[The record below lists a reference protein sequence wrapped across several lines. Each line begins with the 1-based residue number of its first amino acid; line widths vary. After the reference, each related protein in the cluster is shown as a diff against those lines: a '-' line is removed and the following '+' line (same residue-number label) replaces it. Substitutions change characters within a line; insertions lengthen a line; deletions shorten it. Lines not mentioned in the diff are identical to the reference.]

1 MISVSE
7 TAEEVLVESHGE
19 VRVITLNRPD
29 ARNPASTTMLFRL
42 TELARELADDKTVR
56 VVVLTG
62 AGKAFSAGGD
72 FKHFVATATDPAVAR
87 ATLDNG
93 REFVQAMLDLPIPV
107 IAAVNGAAVGFGAT
121 LAALSDIVL
130 MADAAFI
137 AEPHVN
143 VGLVL
148 GDGISVT
155 WPFLV
160 ALNKAKELVYTGD
173 RIYAADAV
181 ACGLANRVVP
191 SADLMTEALA
201 LAERIARQPRSAL
214 EGSKAILNMYPK
226 AVLSTV
232 LESMLVRQYD
242 QITGPDHGRI
252 AQELIAKA
260 GARK

>member
-1 MISVSE
+1 MSESVG
-7 TAEEVLVESHGE
+7 EVLVDGDAE
-19 VRVITLNRPD
+19 VRVVTLNRP
-29 ARNPASTTMLFRL
+29 AERNPASTEMLFRL
-42 TELARELADDKTVR
+42 TGLAHEFAKDQSVR
-56 VVVLTG
+56 AVVITG

-93 REFVQAMLDLPIPV
+93 REFVRAMLDLPIPV

-130 MADAAFI
+130 MAEGAFI

-155 WPFLV
+155 WPFLI
-160 ALNKAKELVYTGD
+160 AMNKAKELIFTGD
-173 RIYAADAV
+173 RIYAEDAV

-191 SADLMTEALA
+191 AEQLLAEAVT

-214 EGSKAILNMYPK
+214 EGSKKILNMYPQ
-226 AVLSTV
+226 AVLDTV
-232 LESMLVRQYD
+232 LEATLTRQYD
-242 QITGPDHGRI
+242 QIKGPDHGRI
-252 AQELIAKA
+252 ARQMIEKA
-260 GARK
+260 QAAL